1 MDNRKTHQRMMI
13 LAIEC
18 SQPAASLCLAKGE
31 EVLFCTSWVAERNHD
46 TYLFPALQ
54 QALQQ
59 AGSEPLDM
67 VLVGAGPG
75 SYGGVRVAL
84 AAAVGIS
91 TVRHAQVVTI
101 GSWNDLAADGSVIVS
116 DARRGGWTVRRPD
129 GHIEVLSAEALKA
142 EIAQGLVVKSIES
155 AEVLAKACIEVQQA
169 ALNPTAE
176 GLVRSWHRL
185 TDSQQAELMALPA
198 EPIYVR
204 PPHITEAKRK
214 PWELSH

>member
-1 MDNRKTHQRMMI
+1 MNI

-31 EVLFCTSWVAERNHD
+31 DVLFSTGWVAERNHD
-46 TYLFPALQ
+46 SYLFPALQ
-54 QALQQ
+54 QALQELGDETL
-59 AGSEPLDM
+59 AM

-91 TVRHAQVVTI
+91 VVRHAQVVAI
-101 GSWNDLAADGSVIVS
+101 GSWSDLAADGSVIVS

-129 GHIEVLSAEALKA
+129 GNIEVLSAEALKA

-155 AEVLAKACIEVQQA
+155 EELLTKAGIDVQQS
-169 ALNPTAE
+169 ALVPTAE
-176 GLVRSWHRL
+176 GLVRSWYRL
-185 TDSQQAELMALPA
+185 TDCQQAELKALPA